1 MKHTFVFSEFEIE
14 LPSEDS
20 FNEYYDVELEV
31 VADVDYDSGSLRSL
45 GGPGSPSSRTIE
57 IVSYKVVT
65 AGEEAGPLGELNKR
79 LQENP
84 LPSLDGLH
92 ELIWEDYLIMQED
105 ARED

>member
-31 VADVDYDSGSLRSL
+31 VADIDYDSGSLPSL

-57 IVSYKVVT
+57 IVSYKIIAT
-65 AGEEAGPLGELNKR
+65 GEEAGLLGELNKR

-84 LPSLDGLH
+84 FPSFYGLH
-92 ELIWEDYLIMQED
+92 ELVWEDYLITQED